1 MIIKKKKCCIE
12 IQSSPQGGSRAGAW
26 GNSHEE
32 TLQMPELS
40 ALLDF
45 LFLAS
50 REKIEQRS
58 QGHWYRRIC
67 RDLKHRTALLLFF

>member
-1 MIIKKKKCCIE
+1 
-12 IQSSPQGGSRAGAW
+12 
-26 GNSHEE
+26 
-32 TLQMPELS
+32 MPELS

-67 RDLKHRTALLLFF
+67 RDLKHRTVLLFFFNARRKEGIQPISGSFLKVVVKYILLEFNHC